1 MTNMFADI
9 IALTCN
15 VFKNMLDLIH
25 INIILFNCR
34 YNLFHQS
41 GLKQKHISI
50 FQQHIDVFDNILRRI
65 QTKQRII
72 RLRLR
77 FSHDNTP

>member
-25 INIILFNCR
+25 INIILFNA
-34 YNLFHQS
+34 N
-41 GLKQKHISI
+41 
-50 FQQHIDVFDNILRRI
+50 
-65 QTKQRII
+65 
-72 RLRLR
+72 
-77 FSHDNTP
+77 